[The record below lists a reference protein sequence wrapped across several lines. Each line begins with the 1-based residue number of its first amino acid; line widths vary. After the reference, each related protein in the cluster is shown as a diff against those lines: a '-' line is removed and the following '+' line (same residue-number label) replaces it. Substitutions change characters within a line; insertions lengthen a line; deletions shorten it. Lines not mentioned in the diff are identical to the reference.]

1 MDSAPRYLDILE
13 VLARH
18 QVDHIVVGGVAAIL
32 EGAPVSTF
40 DLDIVPDPA
49 SDNRERLLAA
59 LRELEARYLDP
70 AGRHLVPDETK
81 LATLRL
87 NRLLT
92 RAGPLD
98 VLAAIGEAMTYAL
111 LAGRTHERSVGKLR
125 VRCLDLEAVIESKE
139 QANRDKDRAALPILR
154 RTLELKRLGGS

>member
-1 MDSAPRYLDILE
+1 MDSALRYLDILD
-13 VLARH
+13 VLAQH
-18 QVDHIVVGGVAAIL
+18 QVEHIVVGGVAAIL

-49 SDNRERLLAA
+49 PDNRERLLMA

-70 AGRHLVPDETK
+70 AGRHIVPDETK
-81 LATLRL
+81 LATLRM

-98 VLAAIGEAMTYAL
+98 VLAAIGEAMTYGD
-111 LAGRTHERSVGKLR
+111 LAGRTHEQKVGDLH
-125 VRCLDLEAVIESKE
+125 VRCLDLDAVIESKE
-139 QANRDKDRAALPILR
+139 QANREKDHAALPILR